1 MKKIKIIGNI
11 YFYPLISG
19 IICFIFFIT
28 FNKYHLT
35 FREQFQLFQDT
46 PEYFISF
53 LKLPGGISG
62 YLGEFLTQFFL
73 FPIAGALIISLFILL
88 IHLFTI
94 LILQSVNKSRS
105 LIPLTFIP
113 ALVYATMFT
122 DSFYPLAG
130 IIGFTI
136 TLSLTVLYIKIKNQS
151 IRLIYGILF
160 AALLYFISGG
170 SALVFIASAITFE
183 LFIAINDNSKNPRS
197 LLILFA
203 YSLILIVI
211 IFAIPSILRHS
222 YLHVPYIEALISDY
236 YYDLKAKIPASLWVL
251 FALIP
256 LLIIVFSFSKV
267 KEKNKLPATIF
278 FSVIT
283 VLIILWQSKI
293 SYNPN
298 AEEVMQYDDHAR
310 RFEWEKII
318 NHAEKNP
325 PRNNL
330 SLSMLNLSLAKTNR
344 LSTDLFKYRQN
355 GIEGLFLNMRNE
367 NVETMMGNEIL
378 FHLGFMN
385 AAQQYAFVSTET
397 TASMQ
402 KSVRSIQRLVETNLI
417 NENFNVASKYL
428 YLLENTFFYKKWAK
442 SARNLIDEPELIIQ
456 HPVWSEMKRL
466 SIKNDF
472 FFNIK
477 EIEKALIIMLD
488 EHPANRMA
496 FEYLMSYYLL
506 NKDLNSFMNN
516 LYRIDKINY
525 AQMPVLYQE
534 AALFAISLVNNQP
547 DVVESFPVSS
557 ETKTRMRAYADIY
570 TSSRNAKELL
580 KEKYSSTF
588 WYYFHFK

>member
-1 MKKIKIIGNI
+1 MNKLKIISK
-11 YFYPLISG
+11 YYQYPLISG
-19 IICFIFFIT
+19 IVTFIFFIF

-46 PEYFISF
+46 PEYFNSF

-62 YLGEFLTQFFL
+62 YIGEFLTQFFL
-73 FPIAGALIISLFILL
+73 FPVAGALIISFFIIH

-94 LILQSVNKSRS
+94 LILKNLNKSQS

-136 TLSLTVLYIKIKNQS
+136 TLSLTALYFNIKKRTS
-151 IRLIYGILF
+151 RLISGIF
-160 AALLYFISGG
+160 IVAFLYFISGG
-170 SALVFIASAITFE
+170 SAMVFVASAIILE
-183 LFIAINDNSKNPRS
+183 LAILKNEKTKDIRDLLIIIIYASALIAI
-197 LLILFA
+197 
-203 YSLILIVI
+203 I
-211 IFAIPSILRHS
+211 IAIPSILRHS
-222 YLHVPYIEALISDY
+222 YLHVPYTEALISDY

-251 FALIP
+251 FALVP
-256 LLIIVFSFSKV
+256 LLIIVFSFTNIKERSK
-267 KEKNKLPATIF
+267 LTATII
-278 FSVIT
+278 FSLIS
-283 VLIILWQSKI
+283 VLFILWQSKI

-298 AEEVMQYDDHAR
+298 AEEVMLYDHHAR

-318 NHAEKNP
+318 KHAENNP
-325 PRNNL
+325 PKNDL

-344 LSTDLFKYRQN
+344 LSADLFKYRQN

-402 KSVRSIQRLVETNLI
+402 KSVRSIQRLVETNII
-417 NENFNVASKYL
+417 NENYNVASKYL

-442 SARNLIDEPELIIQ
+442 SARNLIDNPELIMQ
-456 HPVWSEMKRL
+456 HPLWSEMKKL

-477 EIEKALIIMLD
+477 EIDKALKIMLD

-525 AQMPVLYQE
+525 TQMPVLYQE
-534 AALFAISLVNNQP
+534 AALFAVSLINNQP
-547 DVVESFPVSS
+547 DAVENFPVSS
-557 ETKTRMRAYADIY
+557 ETKARMRSYADIY
-570 TSSRNAKELL
+570 TSSKNAEDIL

>member
-1 MKKIKIIGNI
+1 MNKFKVICK
-11 YFYPLISG
+11 YYKYPIISG
-19 IICFIFFIT
+19 IITFLFFIT

-62 YLGEFLTQFFL
+62 YIGEFLTQFFL
-73 FPIAGALIISLFILL
+73 FPVAGALIISFFIIHL
-88 IHLFTI
+88 HLFTI
-94 LILQSVNKSRS
+94 LILQKVNQSQS
-105 LIPLTFIP
+105 IIPLTFIP

-130 IIGFTI
+130 IIGFTL
-136 TLSLTVLYIKIKNQS
+136 TLASIVLYLNIKS
-151 IRLIYGILF
+151 IISRLVSGLF
-160 AALLYFISGG
+160 IVPFLYFISGG
-170 SALVFIASAITFE
+170 SALVFVTSAIIFE
-183 LFIAINDNSKNPRS
+183 LIFIKNEKAKHPRS
-197 LLILFA
+197 LLIIPVYALV
-203 YSLILIVI
+203 LI
-211 IFAIPSILRHS
+211 IFIFTIPSILRHS
-222 YLHVPYIEALISDY
+222 YLHVPYTEALISDY
-236 YYDLKAKIPASLWVL
+236 YYDLKAKIPASLWIL

-256 LLIIVFSFSKV
+256 MLIIVFSIIRI
-267 KEKNKLPATIF
+267 KEKNKLSATII

-298 AEEVMQYDDHAR
+298 AEEVMQYDHHAR

-318 NHAEKNP
+318 KHAEKHP

-344 LSTDLFKYRQN
+344 LSSDLFKYRQN
-355 GIEGLFLNMRNE
+355 GTEGLFLNMKNE

-402 KSVRSIQRLVETNLI
+402 KSARSIQRLVETNLI
-417 NENFNVASKYL
+417 NENYNVASKYL

-442 SARNLIDEPELIIQ
+442 SARNLIDNPELIAQ
-456 HPVWSEMKRL
+456 HPVWSEMKKL

-477 EIEKALIIMLD
+477 EIENALKIMLD

-496 FEYLMSYYLL
+496 FEYMMTYYLL

-525 AQMPVLYQE
+525 AQMPVIYQE
-534 AALFAISLVNNQP
+534 AALFAISLINKQP
-547 DVVESFPVSS
+547 DAVENFPVSQ
-557 ETKTRMRAYADIY
+557 EVKTKMRAYADIY
-570 TSSRNAKELL
+570 TSSVSAEEKL
-580 KEKYSSTF
+580 KDKYSSTF